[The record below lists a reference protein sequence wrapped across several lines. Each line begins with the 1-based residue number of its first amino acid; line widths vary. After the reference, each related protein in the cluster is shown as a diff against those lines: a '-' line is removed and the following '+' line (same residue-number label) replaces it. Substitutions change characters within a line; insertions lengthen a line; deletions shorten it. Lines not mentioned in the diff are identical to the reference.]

1 MRVIKKLIFKILVN
15 RFTGSIVCFFFPR
28 LVPSIRWPDYKFYI
42 KRTGVNP
49 AIAASV
55 FWGFYEA
62 GELRFIHQHY
72 KGNSD
77 IVELGGSMGIVS
89 SHLASLQKSG
99 KQLITVEANPFLAD
113 TLKSNVNRFLNPENK
128 FTLLTKAI
136 AYKSSEVA
144 LRITDNSTETK
155 AELVSNESNS
165 NEVIVPAVKLSDII
179 TAFNLKDF
187 TLVCDIE
194 GAEIEL
200 LENEDEALKNC
211 RELFIELHETSSGN
225 KKFSVEDLANIIR
238 TRHQFDLIDNHG
250 PVLYFTRS

>member
-1 MRVIKKLIFKILVN
+1 MWVIKKLIFKILVN
-15 RFTGSIVCFFFPR
+15 RIIGSIICFLFPR
-28 LVPSIRWPDYKFYI
+28 LVPCLRWPNYWFYI
-42 KRTGVNP
+42 KREGVNP
-49 AIAASV
+49 NIAASI

-62 GELRFIHQHY
+62 GELRFIHQYY

-89 SHLASLQKSG
+89 SHLVSLQKSG
-99 KQLITVEANPFLAD
+99 RKLITVEANPFLAE

-128 FTLLTKAI
+128 FALLTKAI

-144 LRITDNSTETK
+144 LRISDNSTETK
-155 AELVSNESNS
+155 AELVSHEKKC

-179 TAFNLKDF
+179 AEFSLKDF

-211 RELFIELHETSSGN
+211 RELFIELHETFDGN
-225 KKFSVEDLANIIR
+225 KWFSVEDLKKLILE
-238 TRHQFDLIDNHG
+238 RHHFDLVDQHG

>member
-1 MRVIKKLIFKILVN
+1 MWVIKKLIFRILVN
-15 RFTGSIVCFFFPR
+15 RIIGSIICFFFPR
-28 LVPSIRWPDYKFYI
+28 LVPSLRWPNYRFYI

-49 AIAASV
+49 NIAASI

-62 GELRFIHQHY
+62 GELRFIHKYY
-72 KGNSD
+72 KGHSD

-99 KQLITVEANPFLAD
+99 RQLITVEANPFLAD

-136 AYKSSEVA
+136 AYRSSEVA
-144 LRITDNSTETK
+144 LRISDNSTETK
-155 AELVSNESNS
+155 AELVSHEKS

-179 TAFNLKDF
+179 AAFNLKDF

-200 LENEDEALKNC
+200 LENEDDALKKC
-211 RELFIELHETSSGN
+211 RELFIELHETSNGD
-225 KKFSVEDLANIIR
+225 KGFSVEDLKKLIVE
-238 TRHQFDLIDNHG
+238 RHHFDLVDQHG